1 MFVTCYTNVNVA
13 EVVFSLI
20 VKEKLKNAVHLKYSF
35 KLFHLTYHWTPISYL
50 TFRVMTFYWRL
61 KAGVERFIW
70 NLPPPDQIQP
80 VRTFLLPIPSK
91 RENPGEY
98 FSLGHSIFIVK
109 WDTSDTIPEY
119 IFLILPNNNCYLYLL
134 CIGKVNLTL
143 KVHDN
148 WQFNYGLPVR
158 TNIRFWFV
166 LYFLFNIKWL
176 VNLCM
181 RDFHLR
187 GAILY
192 ISYSMVIGIFRN
204 LKNDFV
210 WVYFWRIFQAW
221 RSKPI

>member
-1 MFVTCYTNVNVA
+1 MRYTWN
-13 EVVFSLI
+13 I
-20 VKEKLKNAVHLKYSF
+20 VLSFFTWHTTEPQFPIWLLGLWHSIGGWRQELKD
-35 KLFHLTYHWTPISYL
+35 LFEIY
-50 TFRVMTFYWRL
+50 
-61 KAGVERFIW
+61 
-70 NLPPPDQIQP
+70 PPPEQIQP

-91 RENPGEY
+91 REKPGEY